1 MLMRNQLITEFIPF
15 LPMSRENVMKCIA
28 DVVIM
33 QNIGGR
39 LLERKHEVLNELE
52 WIPDDQNPI
61 FSRSGCKKVEEKV
74 KFLFLAGGPV
84 EL

>member
-1 MLMRNQLITEFIPF
+1 MLVKNQLITEFIPF
-15 LPMSRENVMKCIA
+15 LPMSQENVMKCIS

-33 QNIGGR
+33 LNKGNR
-39 LLERKHEVLNELE
+39 LLAHKHEVLQEME
-52 WIPDDQNPI
+52 WLPDKDNPL

-74 KFLFLAGGPV
+74 KFLMGGPD